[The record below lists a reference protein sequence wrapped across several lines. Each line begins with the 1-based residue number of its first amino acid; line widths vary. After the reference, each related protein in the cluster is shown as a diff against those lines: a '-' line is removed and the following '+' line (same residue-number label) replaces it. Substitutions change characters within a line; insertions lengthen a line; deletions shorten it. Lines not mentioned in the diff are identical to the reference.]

1 MRIRNKAEGKPIRS
15 TRILLALALLGAAGA
30 WFLSAPA
37 PAISPADFAA
47 LEQGG
52 DAARGR
58 AVFYAGG
65 CASCHATPGQEDRLK
80 LGGGLKLPSPFGTFT
95 APNIS
100 PHREDGIGAW
110 KTGDLANAM
119 LSGVSPAGAHYYPAF
134 PFVTYSHAKL
144 DDIQDLMTFLRTLSP
159 VEGKAV
165 GHDLPFPFN
174 IRRSLGLWKL
184 LFFRPGPLLQDTAKT
199 ASWNRGHYLVEALS
213 HCSECHTPRN
223 LLGGQDRAR
232 AYSGGPNPEGKGR
245 VPNITPDKT
254 GIGAWSKGEIVE
266 VLASGFTPEFDSVGS
281 SMAAVVKNTTEMS
294 ASDREAIA
302 EYLMSLP
309 PVASAVKKKKSE

>member
-1 MRIRNKAEGKPIRS
+1 MEAKVRRS
-15 TRILLALALLGAAGA
+15 LRILVGLALTGGAAA

-37 PAISPADFAA
+37 PAIPQSAYAA

-58 AVFYAGG
+58 NVFYAGG
-65 CASCHATPGQEDRLK
+65 CASCHATPGQDDRLK
-80 LGGGLKLPSPFGTFT
+80 LGGGLKLPSPFGAFT

-100 PHREDGIGAW
+100 PHPTDGIGAW

-134 PFVTYSHAKL
+134 PFVTYTHARI
-144 DDIQDLMTFLRTLSP
+144 DDIKDLMAFLRMLAP
-159 VEGKAV
+159 VEGKAP

-174 IRRSLGLWKL
+174 IRRTLGLWKL
-184 LFFRPGPLLQDTAKT
+184 LFFRAGGITEDPAKS

-213 HCSECHTPRN
+213 HCGECHTPRN
-223 LLGGQDRAR
+223 SLGGQNRSR
-232 AYSGGPNPEGKGR
+232 AYAGGPNPEGKGR
-245 VPNITPDKT
+245 VPNITPDPT
-254 GIGAWSKGEIVE
+254 GIGTWSKSEIIE

-281 SMAAVVKNTTEMS
+281 TMAAVVRNTAELP

-302 EYLMSLP
+302 DYILSLAP
-309 PVASAVKKKKSE
+309 IASEAKKKKAE

>member
-1 MRIRNKAEGKPIRS
+1 MRS

-37 PAISPADFAA
+37 PAISPSDFAA

-100 PHREDGIGAW
+100 PHKKDGIGAW

-119 LSGVSPAGAHYYPAF
+119 LSGVSPTGAHYFPAF

-144 DDIQDLMTFLRTLSP
+144 DDIQDLMAFL
-159 VEGKAV
+159 
-165 GHDLPFPFN
+165 
-174 IRRSLGLWKL
+174 I
-184 LFFRPGPLLQDTAKT
+184 LFVF
-199 ASWNRGHYLVEALS
+199 
-213 HCSECHTPRN
+213 
-223 LLGGQDRAR
+223 
-232 AYSGGPNPEGKGR
+232 
-245 VPNITPDKT
+245 
-254 GIGAWSKGEIVE
+254 
-266 VLASGFTPEFDSVGS
+266 
-281 SMAAVVKNTTEMS
+281 
-294 ASDREAIA
+294 
-302 EYLMSLP
+302 
-309 PVASAVKKKKSE
+309 